1 MAEGSYGATGA
12 SAKVSKSEGL
22 IGMGFFIAVVALIG
36 FAVWWI
42 WKKTDLIARATSTW
56 KATQDNAVE
65 HVVTGAQYRVTDP
78 TMARTVQGDY
88 YPVKTL
94 TQEDYD
100 RMLKETGI
108 LEPMIRTG
116 NAIVPPA
123 VLEYAGRVGEQG
135 ALTVNKLGLNNSYVD
150 LPPLQKGLVTF
161 GEGLGNFFGVDL
173 IQAGYDMRSDV
184 VKSNGVV

>member
-22 IGMGFFIAVVALIG
+22 IGMGFFIAVIALII
-36 FAVWWI
+36 FAVYWI
-42 WKKTDLIARATSTW
+42 WKKTDLIARATSVWQAGQDT
-56 KATQDNAVE
+56 ATEA
-65 HVVTGAQYRVTDP
+65 VVTGAQYRITDP
-78 TMARTVQGDY
+78 TQARTVAGDY

-108 LEPMIRTG
+108 LEPLIRTG
-116 NAIVPPA
+116 NMIVPET
-123 VLEYAGRVGEQG
+123 VLNYAGRVGEQG
-135 ALTVNKLGLNNSYVD
+135 AYTVNKLGLNNSYVD

-173 IQAGYDMRSDV
+173 IQAGYNMRSDV
-184 VKSNGVV
+184 QKSAGVT